1 MKTKFIKI
9 KDISEIDPSKATVYD
24 LNNRYID
31 SQGKMYSLKYN
42 RHKRKIEII
51 RIIRTPANS
60 APFYEQK
67 IQENKKTLKNTKS
80 QFHTSYDY
88 VDESDEESV
97 ESVDESIDEIT
108 FDPDEFITETLELM
122 LTHKERLNGIIMNIN
137 NSPLVL
143 GSGEETKDLQNTFR
157 NMDIDGIQRIEKVLT
172 LHKEM
177 TSYPRSINYYLS
189 RLDNKDKKF
198 AESISTEKQQMK
210 YVFLNE
216 MYHSINNL
224 YRTLRKIIND
234 VHLIIRDVDT
244 NEISSFTHLDKQ
256 NIEDAKTSIDNTI
269 VEIKDILNKTSMLE
283 AYLSDVDNF

>member
-88 VDESDEESV
+88 VDESDEESL

-172 LHKEM
+172 QHKEM

-269 VEIKDILNKTSMLE
+269 FEIKDILNKTSMLE
-283 AYLSDVDNF
+283 AYLSDADNF

>member
-31 SQGKMYSLKYN
+31 SKGKMYSLKYN

-67 IQENKKTLKNTKS
+67 LQENKKLNKNAKS
-80 QFHTSYDY
+80 EFKTSTDY
-88 VDESDEESV
+88 LNESEEGTA
-97 ESVDESIDEIT
+97 EGAEEIIDEIA
-108 FDPDEFITETLELM
+108 FDADAFITETLELM

-137 NSPLVL
+137 NSPLVS
-143 GSGEETKDLQNTFR
+143 GSSEETKDLQNLFR
-157 NMDIDGIQRIEKVLT
+157 NIDIDGIQRIDKVLN

-177 TSYPRSINYYLS
+177 ISYPRSINYYLS
-189 RLDNKDKKF
+189 KLDNKDKKF
-198 AESISTEKQQMK
+198 AESLSTEKEQIK

-216 MYHSINNL
+216 MYHSIKNL
-224 YRTLRKIIND
+224 YRTLKKIINE
-234 VHLIIRDVDT
+234 VYFIIKDIDT
-244 NEISSFTHLDKQ
+244 NELSNLTHLDKQ
-256 NIEDAKTSIDNTI
+256 NIDDAKTSIDNTI
-269 VEIKDILNKTSMLE
+269 GEINNVLNKIDILE
-283 AYLSDVDNF
+283 EFLSDAENF

>member
-88 VDESDEESV
+88 VDESDEESL

-122 LTHKERLNGIIMNIN
+122 VTHKERLNGIIMNIN

>member
-31 SQGKMYSLKYN
+31 SKGKMYSLKYN
-42 RHKRKIEII
+42 RHTRKIEII

-67 IQENKKTLKNTKS
+67 LQENKKTHKDAKPH
-80 QFHTSYDY
+80 FHASYDY
-88 VDESDEESV
+88 LDESDKDTV
-97 ESVDESIDEIT
+97 ESAEESIDEIT

-137 NSPLVL
+137 NSPLVS
-143 GSGEETKDLQNTFR
+143 GSSAETKDLQNTFR
-157 NMDIDGIQRIEKVLT
+157 NIDIDGIQRIEKVLN
-172 LHKEM
+172 LQKEM
-177 TSYPRSINYYLS
+177 LSYPRSINYYLS

-216 MYHSINNL
+216 MYHSVNNL
-224 YRTLRKIIND
+224 YRTLKKIIND
-234 VHLIIRDVDT
+234 VHLIIRDIDT
-244 NEISSFTHLDKQ
+244 NEISSLTHLDKQ

-269 VEIKDILNKTSMLE
+269 VEIKDILNKTSILE
-283 AYLSDVDNF
+283 AYLSDVENF

>member
-31 SQGKMYSLKYN
+31 SKGKMYSLKYN

-67 IQENKKTLKNTKS
+67 IQENRKTLKNAKS

-88 VDESDEESV
+88 LDESAEETVESV
-97 ESVDESIDEIT
+97 EESIDEIT

-143 GSGEETKDLQNTFR
+143 GSSEETKDLQNIFR
-157 NMDIDGIQRIEKVLT
+157 NIDIDGIQRIEKVLN

-177 TSYPRSINYYLS
+177 ASYPRSINYYLS

-210 YVFLNE
+210 YAFLNE

-244 NEISSFTHLDKQ
+244 NEISSLTHLDKQ

-269 VEIKDILNKTSMLE
+269 VEIKDILNKTSILE
-283 AYLSDVDNF
+283 AYLSDAENF